1 MRTFIAIEIPSEIKS
16 ALAALQAELR
26 RAGADVSWTKP
37 ENIHLTLKFL
47 GEVDERRIGEVEKV
61 CVDSAAGFQPFTL
74 RLDDTGV
81 FPNARQPRVLW
92 AGLAGEIEKAVEMQR
107 RLDEELA
114 LIGFEREEKAFRPHL
129 TIGRVKSNRK
139 TRELLA
145 LADAQRLPAL
155 SFMVSRDCLDE
166 ERTASGGRAIYFDGQ
181 GSPAMNRTY
190 RTYRTYRTKQ
200 VLLVL

>member
-16 ALAALQAELR
+16 ALAALQDELR

-47 GEVDERRIGEVEKV
+47 GEVDEGRIGEIEEV
-61 CVDSAAGFQPFTL
+61 CAASAAGFQPFTL
-74 RLDDTGV
+74 SLNDMGV

-92 AGLAGEIEKAVEMQR
+92 AGLAGEIEKAAGMQR
-107 RLDEELA
+107 RLEAGLA

-129 TIGRVKSNRK
+129 TIGRLKSNKK

-145 LADAQRLPAL
+145 LAGARRLPAL
-155 SFMVSRDCLDE
+155 SFTVGEIVVMKSELH
-166 ERTASGGRAIYFDGQ
+166 
-181 GSPAMNRTY
+181 PAGARYTPIVKVPL
-190 RTYRTYRTKQ
+190 RQ
-200 VLLVL
+200 E